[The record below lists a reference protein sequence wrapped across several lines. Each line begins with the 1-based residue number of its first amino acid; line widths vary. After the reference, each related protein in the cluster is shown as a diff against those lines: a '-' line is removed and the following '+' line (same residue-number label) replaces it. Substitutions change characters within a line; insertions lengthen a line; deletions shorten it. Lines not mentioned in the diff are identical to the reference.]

1 MLEFRMPSL
10 GADMEA
16 GTLVEWR
23 IAPGQAVARG
33 QVVAVVETEKGAVDV
48 ESWQSGVVVELL
60 VAVGTRVPVGTV
72 LATLE
77 GAAPAASVT
86 PPPAPPPAATPA
98 APPAAPPPPLPAPAA
113 STGARPMASPAAR
126 RRAHEQNVDLASVH
140 GSGPHGEITVADVE
154 RASVPSTPAPPA
166 AEEALPPTSPPSA
179 PADRGAAMRQAIAAA
194 MTRSKREIPHY
205 YLGASIDMG
214 PALSWLREQNL
225 SRPVTDR
232 LLPIVL
238 QLKAVALALRETP
251 ELNGFWI
258 DGAFRPGGGTHVGVA
273 ISLRR
278 GGLVAPAIHDLD
290 KLSLGDAMQALS
302 DVTVRA
308 RESRLRSSELSDPTI
323 TVTALGE
330 RGVETVFGVIHPP
343 QVAMVGFGT
352 TLDRPWAVDG
362 LLGVRPV
369 VMASLSADH
378 RVSDGHRGARFLA
391 ALGDLLQHPE
401 NL

>member
-1 MLEFRMPSL
+1 MPSL
-10 GADMEA
+10 GADMDA

-23 IAPGQAVARG
+23 IAPGQTVTRG

-48 ESWQSGVVVELL
+48 ESWQAGVVAQLL

-77 GAAPAASVT
+77 GVAPAASV
-86 PPPAPPPAATPA
+86 APPAATPA
-98 APPAAPPPPLPAPAA
+98 PPHPAPPPPAPPAPAVSA
-113 STGARPMASPAAR
+113 GARPLASPAAR
-126 RRAHEQNVDLASVH
+126 RRAREQNVELASVH

-154 RASVPSTPAPPA
+154 REATPSTPAPPA
-166 AEEALPPTSPPSA
+166 TGEALPSPPPA
-179 PADRGAAMRQAIAAA
+179 PATSDRGAAMRQAIAAS

-214 PALSWLREQNL
+214 PSLSWLREQNL
-225 SRPVTDR
+225 SRPVTAR
-232 LLPIVL
+232 LLPIAL

-258 DGAFRPGGGTHVGVA
+258 DGAFRPGVGTHVGVA

-278 GGLVAPAIHDLD
+278 GGLVAPAIHDVD
-290 KLSLGDAMQALS
+290 TLSLGDVMQALS
-302 DVTVRA
+302 EVTARA

-352 TLDRPWAVDG
+352 TLDRPWAIDG

-391 ALGDLLQHPE
+391 ALGELLQHPE
-401 NL
+401 TL

>member
-23 IAPGQAVARG
+23 IAPGDTVTRG

-48 ESWQSGVVVELL
+48 ESWQAGVVTGLL
-60 VAVGTRVPVGTV
+60 VAVGTKVPVGTV

-77 GAAPAASVT
+77 GTAPAT
-86 PPPAPPPAATPA
+86 PAPPAPPAPVVTPA
-98 APPAAPPPPLPAPAA
+98 PVTAPRPAPAPAPAPAA
-113 STGARPMASPAAR
+113 AHPPASPAAR
-126 RRAHEQNVDLASVH
+126 RRAHEQNIDLATVH

-154 RASVPSTPAPPA
+154 RSAAPSTPPPAVSAEAPPSSPDRA
-166 AEEALPPTSPPSA
+166 AT
-179 PADRGAAMRQAIAAA
+179 MRQAIAAA

-214 PALSWLREQNL
+214 PALSWIREQNL
-225 SRPVTDR
+225 SRPVTSR
-232 LLPIVL
+232 LLPIAL

-251 ELNGFWI
+251 ELNGFFT
-258 DGAFRPGGGTHVGVA
+258 DGAFRPGDGVHVGVA

-290 KLSLGDAMQALS
+290 RMAVGDVMQALS
-302 DVTVRA
+302 DLTLRA
-308 RESRLRSSELSDPTI
+308 RESRLRASELSDPTV
-323 TVTALGE
+323 TVTSLGE
-330 RGVETVFGVIHPP
+330 QGVETVFAVIHPP

-352 TLDRPWAVDG
+352 TLDRPWAIDG
-362 LLGVRPV
+362 LLGVRPIAT
-369 VMASLSADH
+369 ASLAADH

-401 NL
+401 TL

>member
-23 IAPGQAVARG
+23 IAPGDTVTRG

-48 ESWQSGVVVELL
+48 ESWQAGVVARLL
-60 VAVGTRVPVGTV
+60 VPVGTKVPVGTV

-77 GAAPAASVT
+77 GTAPAPT
-86 PPPAPPPAATPA
+86 PAPPAPPAPVVTPA
-98 APPAAPPPPLPAPAA
+98 PVPPPTPAPPPMP
-113 STGARPMASPAAR
+113 TGARVPASPAAR
-126 RRAHEQNVDLASVH
+126 RRAHEQNVDLATVH

-154 RASVPSTPAPPA
+154 RSAAPSTPAPAVPA
-166 AEEALPPTSPPSA
+166 EAQPVSP
-179 PADRGAAMRQAIAAA
+179 DRGAAMRQAIAAA

-225 SRPVTDR
+225 SRPVSAR
-232 LLPIVL
+232 LLPIAL

-251 ELNGFWI
+251 ELNGFWT
-258 DGAFRPGGGTHVGVA
+258 DGAFRPGTGVHVGVA

-290 KLSLGDAMQALS
+290 KMTVGDVMQALS
-302 DVTVRA
+302 DVTLRA
-308 RESRLRSSELSDPTI
+308 RESRLRASELSDPTI
-323 TVTALGE
+323 TVTSLGE
-330 RGVETVFGVIHPP
+330 RGVETVFAVIHPP

-352 TLDRPWAVDG
+352 TLERPWAIDG
-362 LLGVRPV
+362 LLGVRPI
-369 VMASLSADH
+369 VMASLAADH

-391 ALGDLLQHPE
+391 ALVDLLQHPE
-401 NL
+401 TL

>member
-1 MLEFRMPSL
+1 MPSL
-10 GADMEA
+10 GADMDA

-23 IAPGQAVARG
+23 IAPGQTVTRG

-48 ESWQSGVVVELL
+48 ESWQSGVVAQIL

-77 GAAPAASVT
+77 GAAPASASVAPPAAT
-86 PPPAPPPAATPA
+86 PAPPPPAPPPP
-98 APPAAPPPPLPAPAA
+98 APPPPPV
-113 STGARPMASPAAR
+113 STGARPLASPAAR
-126 RRAHEQNVDLASVH
+126 RRAREQNVELASVH

-154 RASVPSTPAPPA
+154 REAVPSTPAPPA
-166 AEEALPPTSPPSA
+166 TGEALPAPPPAPTPAPPPS
-179 PADRGAAMRQAIAAA
+179 DRGAAMRQAIAAS

-214 PALSWLREQNL
+214 PSLSWLREQNL
-225 SRPVTDR
+225 TRPVTAR
-232 LLPIVL
+232 LLPIAL

-278 GGLVAPAIHDLD
+278 GGLVAPAIHDVD
-290 KLSLGDAMQALS
+290 KQSLGDVMQALS
-302 DVTVRA
+302 EVTARA

-352 TLDRPWAVDG
+352 TLDRPWAIDG

-391 ALGDLLQHPE
+391 ALGELLQHPE
-401 NL
+401 TL

>member
-1 MLEFRMPSL
+1 MPSL
-10 GADMEA
+10 GADMDA

-23 IAPGQAVARG
+23 IAPGQTVTRG

-48 ESWQSGVVVELL
+48 ESWQSGVVAQIL
-60 VAVGTRVPVGTV
+60 VAVGTKVPVGTV

-77 GAAPAASVT
+77 GAAPAASVAPPAAPPAP
-86 PPPAPPPAATPA
+86 PPPAPPPPV
-98 APPAAPPPPLPAPAA
+98 

-126 RRAHEQNVDLASVH
+126 RRAHEQNVELASVH

-154 RASVPSTPAPPA
+154 RAAVPSTPAPPA
-166 AEEALPPTSPPSA
+166 TEEALPAPPPA
-179 PADRGAAMRQAIAAA
+179 PAPAPIDRGAAMRQAIAASMA
-194 MTRSKREIPHY
+194 RSKREIPHY

-214 PALSWLREQNL
+214 PSLSWLREQNL
-225 SRPVTDR
+225 SRPVTAR
-232 LLPIVL
+232 LLPIAL

-251 ELNGFWI
+251 ELNGFWV
-258 DGAFRPGGGTHVGVA
+258 DGAFRPGSGTHVGVA

-278 GGLVAPAIHDLD
+278 GGLVAPAIHDVD
-290 KLSLGDAMQALS
+290 KLSLGDVMQALS

-352 TLDRPWAVDG
+352 TLDRPWAIDG

-401 NL
+401 TL

>member
-23 IAPGQAVARG
+23 IAPGQTVARG

-48 ESWQSGVVVELL
+48 ESWQSGVVAQIL
-60 VAVGTRVPVGTV
+60 VAVGTKVPVGTV

-77 GAAPAASVT
+77 GAAPAAS
-86 PPPAPPPAATPA
+86 APPPAATPA
-98 APPAAPPPPLPAPAA
+98 PPAPAPPPPAPPAPPV
-113 STGARPMASPAAR
+113 STGARPLASPAAR
-126 RRAHEQNVDLASVH
+126 RRAREQNVELASVR

-154 RASVPSTPAPPA
+154 REARPSTPAPPA
-166 AEEALPPTSPPSA
+166 TGEALPAPPPA
-179 PADRGAAMRQAIAAA
+179 PPPPPADRGAAMRQAIAAA

-214 PALSWLREQNL
+214 PSLSWLREQNL
-225 SRPVTDR
+225 SRPVTAR
-232 LLPIVL
+232 LLPIAL

-278 GGLVAPAIHDLD
+278 GGLVAPAIHDVD
-290 KLSLGDAMQALS
+290 KLSLGDVMEGLS
-302 DVTVRA
+302 DVTLRA

-369 VMASLSADH
+369 VMASLAADH

-391 ALGDLLQHPE
+391 ALGELLQHPE
-401 NL
+401 TL

>member
-23 IAPGQAVARG
+23 IAPGDTVTRG

-48 ESWQSGVVVELL
+48 ESWQAGVVVGLL
-60 VAVGTRVPVGTV
+60 VAVGTKVPVGTV

-77 GAAPAASVT
+77 GTAPAT
-86 PPPAPPPAATPA
+86 PAPPAPPAPVVTPA
-98 APPAAPPPPLPAPAA
+98 PAMAPSAAPPPMP
-113 STGARPMASPAAR
+113 SGARPPASPAAR
-126 RRAHEQNVDLASVH
+126 RRAHEQNIDLATVH

-154 RASVPSTPAPPA
+154 RSASPPTPAP
-166 AEEALPPTSPPSA
+166 SA
-179 PADRGAAMRQAIAAA
+179 PAEAPPASADRGAAMRQAIAAA

-225 SRPVTDR
+225 SRPVTAR
-232 LLPIVL
+232 LLPIAL

-251 ELNGFWI
+251 ELNGFFT
-258 DGAFRPGGGTHVGVA
+258 DGAFRPGDGVHVGVA

-290 KLSLGDAMQALS
+290 KMTVGDVMQALS
-302 DVTVRA
+302 DVTLRA
-308 RESRLRSSELSDPTI
+308 RESRLRASELSDPTI
-323 TVTALGE
+323 TVTSLGE
-330 RGVETVFGVIHPP
+330 QGVETVFAVIHPP

-352 TLDRPWAVDG
+352 TLERPWAIDG

-369 VMASLSADH
+369 ATASLAADH

-401 NL
+401 TL